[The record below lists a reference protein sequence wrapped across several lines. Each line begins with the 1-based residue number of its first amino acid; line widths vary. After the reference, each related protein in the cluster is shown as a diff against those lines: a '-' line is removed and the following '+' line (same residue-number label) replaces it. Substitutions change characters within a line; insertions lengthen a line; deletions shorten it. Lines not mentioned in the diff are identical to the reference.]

1 MLIIKKAANI
11 LVFLSGI
18 LILLHTLIPHIH
30 HEVAVSQEHSTA
42 LPDWLV
48 DLLTTD
54 LGEGHLEHAATKF
67 DLQQQINQTDTG
79 LLLPISLHCAWSFD
93 LRVYPQEGEIIPFDT
108 YSNDYSLPP
117 LILSKELRAPPVK
130 A

>member
-30 HEVAVSQEHSTA
+30 HDAAISQEHSAA

-67 DLQQQINQTDTG
+67 DLQQQINQVDAD
-79 LLLPISLHCAWSFD
+79 LCLPLSLHFAWSFD
-93 LRVYPQEGEIIPFDT
+93 LQIHLEKEDKAPFDK

-117 LILSKELRAPPVK
+117 LILSKGLRAPPVK